1 MWKDRIIQ
9 EKERL
14 RMSTKT
20 IAEHTNGH
28 LPERTIARILSG
40 ETENPRIDTI
50 IELGEA
56 VGLTPK
62 ELFADTNVVV
72 ATESLV
78 ATSETLAQTT
88 ETLTEVKNVLEEVK
102 ETACL
107 SEAERS
113 QTAAETNVLK
123 DKIAELTKEVELL
136 RAQIKQKDNIL
147 KLVSSIVNT
156 TIFE

>member
-1 MWKDRIIQ
+1 MWRDRIIQ
-9 EKERL
+9 EKETL
-14 RMSTKT
+14 NITCEEMSDRIKHR
-20 IAEHTNGH
+20 IPG
-28 LPERTIARILSG
+28 RTISRILSG

-50 IELGEA
+50 IVLGEA
-56 VGLTPK
+56 VGLSPK
-62 ELFADTNVVV
+62 ELFADIAVFAADENVL
-72 ATESLV
+72 ATAEKL
-78 ATSETLAQTT
+78 E
-88 ETLTEVKNVLEEVK
+88 EVKIVLEEVK

-147 KLVSSIVNT
+147 KLVASIVNT